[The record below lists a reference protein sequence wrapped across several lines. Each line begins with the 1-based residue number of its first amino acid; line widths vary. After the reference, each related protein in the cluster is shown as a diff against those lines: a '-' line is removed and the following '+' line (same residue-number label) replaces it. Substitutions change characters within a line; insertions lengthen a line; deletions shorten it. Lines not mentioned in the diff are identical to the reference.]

1 MTLTSGSRLGPYE
14 ITAAIGAGGMGEV
27 FRARDTKLGRD
38 VAIKVLPA
46 ALAQDAERVGR
57 FRREAQVLAAL
68 NHPNIAAIYGLEE
81 AEGVVG
87 LVMELVPGEDLAERM
102 KRGRIPLDEAL
113 AIARQIA
120 EALEEAHEKGIV
132 HRDLK
137 PANVKVTPEGRVK
150 VLDFGLAKALGG
162 DAGTSSATDV
172 SSSPTMSRHATEAG
186 LILGTA
192 AYMSPEQARGK
203 AVDKRADIWS
213 FGVVMFEIFSGKR
226 LFTGETVTDVLA
238 AVLTREPDWSILPT
252 EVPPAVRSLMARCL
266 ERDPKRR
273 LRDVGEARLALD
285 PQPITSSLS
294 GITASSLPAM
304 AGSPRPRFPA
314 AMLSAA
320 LIAGV
325 LLGGWLIGRRA
336 PAGAERP
343 VLVYDVEPEPGASLM
358 LSDYP
363 TLDIS
368 ADGSRIVYVARKD
381 GAQHLYVRERSSPRS
396 RRIPGTDGGINPSF
410 SPDGRSVAFFADNK
424 LKVASLDGA
433 PIVLTTVNDPRG
445 LTWLD
450 RDTLAFSP
458 EAGTPLLSIP
468 AQGGTAAPFSTLKS
482 DQGER
487 SHRWPQALPGGG
499 ALFTVGEV
507 SSQGAY
513 DGARI
518 DSVPRAGGERSTL
531 FRGARFARY
540 VSGRLLFVRGAT
552 LFSTAFDLDRSSS
565 TETPVAMADDVAGD
579 TGTGA
584 AHLAVS
590 DEGTLAYVTGGVDE
604 TQRTILWVERT
615 GATRA
620 IQVPAND
627 YGEITLSPDG
637 SKFAVSVHG
646 VGGRGGDVW
655 VYDLTRQLLT
665 RFTFEGNVIASAWS
679 SDSQWIYYSALDP
692 ATSKATLHRKRL
704 TGDREAERLGSPDIL
719 FSIEEISKDGRS
731 AFVHL
736 RRDATIVDIDRMDL
750 TTGRSE
756 PFIQTPFYE
765 AGAQTSPDEGFVA
778 YQSDETGRA
787 EVYVKAAN
795 GSGRFQVSQGGGE
808 EPRWSANGREL
819 YFREGAKLMAV
830 SIEGGPVF
838 RAGTPRTLLDGLY
851 FARADTGMSYSVF
864 GNGERFLMIGPSGGA
879 LAPKRIRVIV
889 NYPATLG
896 APRTRP

>member
-1 MTLTSGSRLGPYE
+1 MSLKPGSRLGPYE
-14 ITAAIGAGGMGEV
+14 IAAPIGAGGMGEV

-46 ALAQDAERVGR
+46 ALAQDADRVSR

-81 AEGVVG
+81 TEGVVA
-87 LVMELVPGEDLAERM
+87 LVMELVPGEDLAERL
-102 KRGRIPLDEAL
+102 KRGRLPTGDALD
-113 AIARQIA
+113 IAKQIA

-137 PANVKVTPEGRVK
+137 PANVKVTSEGKVK
-150 VLDFGLAKALGG
+150 ILDFGLAKALGADG
-162 DAGTSSATDV
+162 ASEGASDV
-172 SSSPTMSRHATEAG
+172 SNSPTLSRHATEAG

-213 FGVVMFEIFSGKR
+213 FGVVMFEMFSGKR

-238 AVLTREPDWSILPT
+238 AVLTRDPDWSSLPA
-252 EVPPAVRSLMARCL
+252 EVPAGVRMLMMRCL

-273 LRDVGEARLALD
+273 LRDVGEARLSLD
-285 PQPITSSLS
+285 PQSPTSS
-294 GITASSLPAM
+294 ISSAAVIAPKGLPA
-304 AGSPRPRFPA
+304 APRRRFP
-314 AMLSAA
+314 L
-320 LIAGV
+320 AGV
-325 LLGGWLIGRRA
+325 AGLIFVAWLISRRV
-336 PAGAERP
+336 PAGGERP
-343 VLVYDVEPEPGASLM
+343 VLVYDIEPEPGASLM

-363 TLDIS
+363 ALDIS
-368 ADGSRIVYVARKD
+368 KDGSRIVYVARKD
-381 GAQHLYVRERSSPRS
+381 GAQHLYVRERSNAVA
-396 RRIPGTDGGINPSF
+396 RRIPGTDGAISPSF
-410 SPDGRSVAFFADNK
+410 SPEGKSVAFFADNK

-433 PIVLTTVNDPRG
+433 PIVLASVNDPRG
-445 LTWLD
+445 VTWLD
-450 RDTLAFSP
+450 PETLVFSP
-458 EAGTPLLSIP
+458 QAGAPLLSIP
-468 AQGGTAAPFSTLKS
+468 AQGGVPAPFSSLGA

-499 ALFTVGEV
+499 ALFTLGEV
-507 SSQGAY
+507 TGQGAY
-513 DGARI
+513 DGSRI
-518 DSVPRAGGERSTL
+518 ESVSRAGGERRTV
-531 FRGARFARY
+531 FKGARLARY
-540 VSGRLLFVRGAT
+540 ADGRLLFVRGAT
-552 LFSTAFDLDRSSS
+552 LFSAAFDLGRFST
-565 TETPVAMADDVAGD
+565 TETPVAMAQDVAGD
-579 TGTGA
+579 TSTGA
-584 AHLAVS
+584 AHMAVS
-590 DEGTLAYVTGGVDE
+590 GEGTLAYVTGGVDE
-604 TQRTILWVERT
+604 TQRTLLWVERS

-620 IQVPAND
+620 IPVPPND

-637 SKFAVSVHG
+637 SRFAVSVHG

-655 VYDLTRQLLT
+655 VYDLGRQLLT
-665 RFTFEGNVIASAWS
+665 RFTFEGNVIAPAWS

-692 ATSKATLHRKRL
+692 STHKATLHRKPV
-704 TGDREAERLGSPDIL
+704 TGDREAERLGSPEIL
-719 FSIEEISKDGRS
+719 FSIEQISKDNRS

-750 TTGRSE
+750 ATGKSE
-756 PFIQTPFYE
+756 PFISTPFYE
-765 AGAQTSPDEGFVA
+765 AGAQTSPDGRLVA

-787 EVYVKAAN
+787 EIYVKTSN
-795 GSGRFQVSQGGGE
+795 GSGRFQVSQAGGE

-819 YFREGAKLMAV
+819 YYREGTSLMAV
-830 SIEGGPVF
+830 AIENGPAF
-838 RAGTPRTLLDGLY
+838 RTNPPRRLLDGLY

-896 APRTRP
+896 SARPRP

>member
-1 MTLTSGSRLGPYE
+1 MPLTSGSRLGPYE

-27 FRARDTKLGRD
+27 FRARDTRLGRD

-46 ALAQDAERVGR
+46 ALAQDEERVAR

-81 AEGVVG
+81 SEGLVG
-87 LVMELVPGEDLAERM
+87 LVMELVPGEDLAERA
-102 KRGRIPLDEAL
+102 KRGRIPLDEAT

-137 PANVKVTPEGRVK
+137 PANVKVTPEGKVK

-162 DAGTSSATDV
+162 DAASDGASDV
-172 SSSPTMSRHATEAG
+172 SNSPTLSRHATEAG

-213 FGVVMFEIFSGKR
+213 FGVVMFEMFSGKR

-238 AVLTREPDWSILPT
+238 AVLTRDPDWSSLPP
-252 EVPPAVRSLMARCL
+252 EVPAGVRMLMMRCL
-266 ERDPKRR
+266 ERDPRRR
-273 LRDVGEARLALD
+273 LRDVGEARLSLD
-285 PQPITSSLS
+285 PQSPASS
-294 GITASSLPAM
+294 ASSLTFAAPALP
-304 AGSPRPRFPA
+304 APKAPKVRRFPA
-314 AMLSAA
+314 ALTAS
-320 LIAGV
+320 
-325 LLGGWLIGRRA
+325 LLFVAWVISRRS
-336 PAGAERP
+336 PAGPQRP
-343 VLVYDVEPEPGASLM
+343 VFVYDIEPEPGASFV
-358 LSDYP
+358 LSDHP
-363 TLDIS
+363 VLDI
-368 ADGSRIVYVARKD
+368 APDGSRIVYVARKD
-381 GAQHLYVRERSSPRS
+381 GAQHLYVRERSNALA
-396 RRIPGTDGGINPSF
+396 RRIPGTDGALSPAL

-433 PIVLTTVNDPRG
+433 PIVLTAVNDPRG
-445 LTWLD
+445 VTWLD
-450 RDTLAFSP
+450 KEKLAFSP
-458 EAGTPLLSIP
+458 EAGSPLLSIP
-468 AQGGTAAPFSTLKS
+468 AQGGTTVPFSALKA

-487 SHRWPQALPGGG
+487 SHRWPQAIPGGG

-513 DGARI
+513 DGSRI
-518 DSVPRAGGERSTL
+518 DAVPGALGSRRTL
-531 FRGARFARY
+531 FTGARFARY
-540 VSGRLLFVRGAT
+540 RSGRLLFVRGAT
-552 LFSTAFDLDRSSS
+552 LFSTAFDLGRGTSM
-565 TETPVAMADDVAGD
+565 ETPVAMADDVSGD

-604 TQRTILWVERT
+604 TQRTILWVERSGT
-615 GATRA
+615 TRTLP
-620 IQVPAND
+620 VPPND

-637 SKFAVSVHG
+637 SRFAVVVHG
-646 VGGRGGDVW
+646 TGGRGGDIW
-655 VYDLTRQLLT
+655 VYHVARQLLT
-665 RFTFEGNVIASAWS
+665 RFTFEGNVIAPAWS

-692 ATSKATLHRKRL
+692 STHKATLHRKPV

-719 FSIEEISKDGRS
+719 FSIEQISRDGRS

-736 RRDATIVDIDRMDL
+736 RRDATIVDVDRMDL
-750 TTGRSE
+750 ATGKSE
-756 PFIQTPFYE
+756 PFLSTPFYE
-765 AGAQTSPDEGFVA
+765 AGAQTSPDGRLVA
-778 YQSDETGRA
+778 YQSDETGRP
-787 EVYVKAAN
+787 EIYVKTSN

-819 YFREGAKLMAV
+819 YYREGASLMAV
-830 SIEGGPVF
+830 AVESGPQF
-838 RAGTPRTLLDGLY
+838 RTNPPRRLLDGLY

-889 NYPATLG
+889 NYPATL
-896 APRTRP
+896 AASSARP